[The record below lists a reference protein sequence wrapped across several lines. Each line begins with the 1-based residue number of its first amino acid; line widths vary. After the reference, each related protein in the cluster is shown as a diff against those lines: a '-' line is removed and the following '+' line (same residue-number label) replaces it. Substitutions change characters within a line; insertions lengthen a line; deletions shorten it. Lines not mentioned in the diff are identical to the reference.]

1 MEEGLAIEIAPW
13 GRAAGRPPSWTLL
26 RPLKGWRLKIAPWGR
41 AAEGLAIENRAVG
54 ACRRAATFVDAAP
67 SAEGLAIDI
76 APRGRAAGRPPSWTS
91 PCPPWTSPRPLR
103 HMEDAMR
110 RNKLALCLYLV
121 WTTDEQDASA
131 PAPAGARSEARQGRC
146 QSLVRE
152 AVKEDSPAP
161 AGTRSEARQGRC
173 QSLVR
178 EAVKEDSPAPAGA
191 RSEARQGRCQSLVR
205 EAVKEDSPA
214 PAGARSEARQG
225 RCQSLLLRDSAEC
238 KTTSHLLC
246 CFISWTEFPA
256 RAHTSVHPFTLSSY
270 VQPATCNGR
279 PTSHVP
285 PATCNLQPSSPLAS
299 RLSPLTRQ

>member
-1 MEEGLAIEIAPW
+1 VRGWRLKIAPRGRAAEGLAID
-13 GRAAGRPPSWTLL
+13 
-26 RPLKGWRLKIAPWGR
+26 IAPWGR
-41 AAEGLAIENRAVG
+41 AAEGLAI
-54 ACRRAATFVDAAP
+54 
-67 SAEGLAIDI
+67 DI
-76 APRGRAAGRPPSWTS
+76 APCGRAAGRPPSWTS

-131 PAPAGARSEARQGRC
+131 PAPAGARPQ
-146 QSLVRE
+146 
-152 AVKEDSPAP
+152 
-161 AGTRSEARQGRC
+161 ARQGRC

-191 RSEARQGRCQSLVR
+191 RPQ
-205 EAVKEDSPA
+205 
-214 PAGARSEARQG
+214 ARQG

-238 KTTSHLLC
+238 KTTSRLLC

-256 RAHTSVHPFTLSSY
+256 RAHTSVHPFTLSSH

-285 PATCNLQPSSPLAS
+285 PATCNLQPSSPRAPHLSPLAS
-299 RLSPLTRQ
+299 RLSPDSSRL